1 MFRVERFAATH
12 AHRLVYRR
20 WEIVYTTVDLLAA
33 ICFVVGSALFF
44 DEATVYAATW
54 LFLVGSVFFALRPMA
69 RFAREL
75 HLARLP
81 LPEDDP
87 AAKAGERP

>member
-33 ICFVVGSALFF
+33 ICFASSR
-44 DEATVYAATW
+44 DT
-54 LFLVGSVFFALRPMA
+54 SRP
-69 RFAREL
+69 RRGCQTS
-75 HLARLP
+75 RV
-81 LPEDDP
+81 
-87 AAKAGERP
+87 RPISSSL